1 MRWKRGVFTFVP
13 SVSSVFKSGH
23 LTLRRKFTYS
33 AFNRDASDSI
43 YELLYLP
50 LLVLYE

>member
-1 MRWKRGVFTFVP
+1 MVKTFEP
-13 SVSSVFKSGH
+13 SALFLLCPPCSIRH
-23 LTLRRKFTYS
+23 LTLSREFTYS